1 MKYTVV
7 WKPEAE
13 RRLATIWNQ
22 ATDRNA
28 VARAAHVID
37 KALGTDADEVGESR
51 EEGFRVL
58 FELPLGVVFEVSRDD
73 RIARVVAVWTVESP
87 GKS

>member
-1 MKYTVV
+1 MNYTVV

-13 RRLATIWNQ
+13 RRLAEIWNQ

-28 VARAAHVID
+28 VARATHVID
-37 KALGTDADEVGESR
+37 TILGSDPEAAGESR

-58 FELPLGVVFEVSRDD
+58 FQRPLGVMFEVSPDD
-73 RIARVVAVWTVESP
+73 RMVRVVSVWAFQ
-87 GKS
+87 